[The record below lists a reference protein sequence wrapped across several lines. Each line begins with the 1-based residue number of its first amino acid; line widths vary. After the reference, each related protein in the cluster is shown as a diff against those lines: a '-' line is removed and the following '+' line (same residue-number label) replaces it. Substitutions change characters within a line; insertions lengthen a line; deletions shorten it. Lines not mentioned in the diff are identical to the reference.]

1 MTSRLK
7 KNRSESLSR
16 APIKAIESINLNK
29 IYNNNKSRN
38 KKINALKDFSLEIP
52 RGSIFGI
59 LGPNG
64 AGKSTFINILAGLT
78 TKTSGV
84 VKIWNIDIDKNHRQ
98 ARTTIGVVPQEL
110 NIDPFFT
117 PMETLELHAGLY
129 GVKSK
134 NRKTKEILELVG
146 LLKEAHS
153 YTRELSGGM
162 KRRLLIAKAMVHSPP
177 ILVLDEP
184 TAGVDVKL
192 RHQLWKSIKDLNA
205 KGTTILLTTHYIEE
219 AERLCDTIAIVNHGK
234 LICCDKTV
242 NLISRL
248 KNKKRILIKTKG
260 KVNKLPKNI
269 LPFLLEK
276 KSNGVLVFEFNGKE
290 VNIERTVSMFKKA
303 KIKILDFSTEE
314 SDLEDIFLKLT
325 AS

>member
-1 MTSRLK
+1 M
-7 KNRSESLSR
+7 
-16 APIKAIESINLNK
+16 
-29 IYNNNKSRN
+29 
-38 KKINALKDFSLEIP
+38 
-52 RGSIFGI
+52 
-59 LGPNG
+59 GPNG

-192 RHQLWKSIKDLNA
+192 RHQLWKNIKDLNA

-219 AERLCDTIAIVNHGK
+219 AEAIADRVGVMNHGELILVEEKNELIKKMGQKK
-234 LICCDKTV
+234 LIVELQSPINSIPAVLQQYNLDLSTDGSKLSYTYDAKSQKTGITSLLQSLRKNKIRLKDLKTEQSSLENIFV
-242 NLISRL
+242 NLV
-248 KNKKRILIKTKG
+248 K
-260 KVNKLPKNI
+260 
-269 LPFLLEK
+269 EK
-276 KSNGVLVFEFNGKE
+276 K
-290 VNIERTVSMFKKA
+290 T
-303 KIKILDFSTEE
+303 
-314 SDLEDIFLKLT
+314 
-325 AS
+325 

>member
-1 MTSRLK
+1 MAFSVKTDKSKL
-7 KNRSESLSR
+7 LSR
-16 APIKAIESINLNK
+16 IPTKAIESINLNK
-29 IYNNNKSRN
+29 VYKNNKSQN
-38 KKINALKDFSLEIP
+38 KKTNALKNFNLTIA

-84 VKIWNIDIDKNHRQ
+84 VKIWDIDIDKNHRQ

-117 PMETLELHAGLY
+117 PREILEIHAGLY
-129 GVKSK
+129 GVGPRE
-134 NRKTKEILELVG
+134 RKTKEILKLVG
-146 LLKEAHS
+146 LSKEENS
-153 YTRELSGGM
+153 YTRALSGGM

-192 RHQLWKSIKDLNA
+192 RHQLWASIKKLSA
-205 KGTTILLTTHYIEE
+205 QGITILLTTHYIEE
-219 AERLCDTIAIVNHGK
+219 AEKLCDTIAIVDHGK

-248 KNKKRILIKTKG
+248 KNKKRIFIKIEG
-260 KVNKLPKNI
+260 KVKKLPAKISSLLIERKN
-269 LPFLLEK
+269 
-276 KSNGVLVFEFNGKE
+276 NGVLVFESSGKGANFE
-290 VNIERTVSMFKKA
+290 KILSAFKRS
-303 KIKILDFSTEE
+303 KIKISDLSTEE
-314 SDLEDIFLKLT
+314 ADLEDIFLKLT
-325 AS
+325 SS